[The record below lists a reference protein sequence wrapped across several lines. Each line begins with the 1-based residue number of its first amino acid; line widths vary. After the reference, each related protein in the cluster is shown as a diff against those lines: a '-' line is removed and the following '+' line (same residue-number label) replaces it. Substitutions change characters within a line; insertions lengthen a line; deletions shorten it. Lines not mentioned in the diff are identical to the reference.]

1 MDERE
6 LRKYRLTMK
15 PQKSYVIEVKFFAK
29 EVKDYVF
36 NLPIEI

>member
-1 MDERE
+1 
-6 LRKYRLTMK
+6 MK
-15 PQKSYVIEVKFFAK
+15 PQKTYNIEVKFFAK